1 MKDEQLLNLL
11 DSMTLEEKIAQ
22 LVLLTGEFFD
32 SEERSIGPKQKIGI
46 SQDVVD
52 MAGAVYNVFGAE
64 EVTKIQSDYL
74 KKNKKGIPL
83 LILADIIHGYKTIF
97 PIPLGLGSTWNPDL
111 VRECMEIVAD
121 ETSASGVQGT
131 FSPMVDL
138 VRDPRWGRVME
149 STGEDSFLNSAF
161 SSAMVTGFQGER
173 LDASNR
179 SIASCVKHFAA
190 YGAPEGGREYNTVDM
205 SERRLRQDYLPA
217 YKAAVDSGSEMV
229 MTSFNTVDGMPATGN
244 KWLLQDILREEWGFQ
259 GIVLSDYAATQELIL
274 HGVAEDESDAA
285 RLAIEAGLDMDMKT
299 SVFANNLFDLV
310 KSGRISEGLVNQA
323 ALRILRLKNKL
334 GLFEDPYRGASV
346 QREQATLLS
355 DGNRKMA
362 REAAAQSVVLLK
374 NNNAVLPIQSD
385 KKVALIGPYSDEK
398 LLCGMWAIQ
407 ADYEAVVT
415 LKEGMERLAA
425 QASLFHAKGCDI
437 LEDYSVLGGMAK
449 YLSVDTSPE
458 DKEHYLR
465 DAIQAA
471 EQSDVIVLALG
482 EHMFQSGEGAS
493 RTELSLP
500 DHQLALLDELSLLS
514 KPIVLLLFTGRP
526 LVLTGLVD
534 KVAAIVQ
541 AWYPGTEAGNAL
553 AELLYG
559 ERNFSGKLSMSF
571 PHSVGQIPVYYN
583 EFSTGRPLSVSGHSE
598 RFVSKYLDAP
608 NAPLFPFGYGLSYTD
623 FKYGEACL
631 SHPSLN
637 FGDAIQV
644 SVDVTNT
651 GELSGDEIVQLYI
664 RDVTGSVVRPVKELK
679 GFVKVNIEP
688 GETTTVSFNINEE
701 LLRFYTI
708 EMEYKAEPGK
718 FIALIGT
725 SSDSFVEVEFNLL
738 P

>member
-1 MKDEQLLNLL
+1 MKEEQLLHLL

-46 SQDVVD
+46 TQDVID

-64 EVTKIQSDYL
+64 EVVKIQSNYL
-74 KKNKKGIPL
+74 KKSKKGIPL
-83 LILADIIHGYKTIF
+83 LILADIIHGYKTVF

-111 VRECMEIVAD
+111 VRKCMEIVAD

-149 STGEDSFLNSAF
+149 STGEDAFLNSVF
-161 SSAMVTGFQGER
+161 SAAMVKGFQGER
-173 LDASNR
+173 LDTSNR

-217 YKAAVDSGSEMV
+217 YKAAVDSGCEMV
-229 MTSFNTVDGMPATGN
+229 MTSFNTVDGVPATGN
-244 KWLLQDILREEWGFQ
+244 KWLLRDILKEEWGFE
-259 GIVLSDYAATQELIL
+259 GVVLSDYAATQELIL
-274 HGVAEDESDAA
+274 HGVAEDELDAA

-299 SVFANNLFDLV
+299 SVFANNLL
-310 KSGRISEGLVNQA
+310 ELVNKGTVSESLVDQA
-323 ALRILRLKNKL
+323 ALRVLRLKNKL

-346 QREQATLLS
+346 EREQVTLLS
-355 DGNRKMA
+355 ENNRKMA

-374 NNNAVLPIQSD
+374 NDKGVLPIQPD

-398 LLCGMWAIQ
+398 MICGMWAIQ
-407 ADYEAVVT
+407 AEYEAVVT
-415 LKEGMERLAA
+415 LKEGMKRQTAE
-425 QASLFHAKGCDI
+425 ASFFHAKGCDI

-449 YLSVDTSPE
+449 YLKTDTNPE
-458 DKEHYLR
+458 EKEVYLS
-465 DAIQAA
+465 DAMQAA

-500 DHQLALLDELSLLS
+500 EHQLTLLDKLSLLG
-514 KPIVLLLFTGRP
+514 KPIVLILFTGRP
-526 LVLTGLVD
+526 LVLTGLVN
-534 KVAAIVQ
+534 KVASIVQ
-541 AWYPGTEAGNAL
+541 AWYPGTETGNAL

-559 ERNFSGKLSMSF
+559 KRNFSGKLSISF

-583 EFSTGRPLSVSGHSE
+583 EFSTGRPLSVSGRSE

-608 NAPLFPFGYGLSYTD
+608 NAPLFPFGYGLSYTNFEYSD
-623 FKYGEACL
+623 LRL
-631 SHPSLN
+631 SHPS
-637 FGDAIQV
+637 FSYGDTIQL

-651 GELSGDEIVQLYI
+651 GEMSGAEIVQLYI

-679 GFVKVNIEP
+679 GFQKVNIEP
-688 GETTTVSFNINEE
+688 GETLTVLFIITEE
-701 LLRFYTI
+701 LLRFYTL

-718 FIALIGT
+718 FIAMIGT
-725 SSDSFVEVEFNLL
+725 SSDSLLETEFTLL